1 METFQANALT
11 KRYFKI
17 NGFSSKNSKNDEI
30 LDIPCGKKYIESV
43 WASQRLSKDLTCEVQ
58 KMALNFDL
66 TEEQNLT
73 RQAVR
78 DFAEKEIAPLA
89 EELDEREEFSVELT
103 LKMGELGLLGCFVPE
118 KYGGSDMG
126 YISYIIAVEELARVD
141 GSQAATVAAGNSLGI
156 GPIYYYG
163 NEGQRKEW
171 LPKLCS
177 GKMLAAFGLTEPQA
191 GSDAGGSRTKAELQ
205 GDHWVIKGSKIF
217 ITNSANPLTGVIIV
231 QAITGTREDGKRELS
246 CLIVPGEAP
255 GFTAREMKKK
265 MMWRGS
271 NTGELF
277 FEDCVVPRENLL
289 GQRGDGFHQMLSTLD
304 GGRLSIAAMGL
315 GGAQGAFEMA
325 LNYANSRVQFGRPI
339 SSFQINAFKLADMA
353 LEIELARNLLY
364 KACWLRENNRPITKE
379 AAMAKLYCS
388 EVMGRCVNHAV
399 QLHGGYGLMKEYKIE
414 RFYRDHKLLEIG
426 EGTSEMQRI
435 VIARNIGVAG
445 RAI

>member
-1 METFQANALT
+1 
-11 KRYFKI
+11 
-17 NGFSSKNSKNDEI
+17 
-30 LDIPCGKKYIESV
+30 
-43 WASQRLSKDLTCEVQ
+43 
-58 KMALNFDL
+58 MALNFDL

-78 DFAEKEIAPLA
+78 DFAGKEIAPLA
-89 EELDEREEFSVELT
+89 EELDEKEEFSVELT

-118 KYGGSDMG
+118 KYGGSNMG

-163 NEGQRKEW
+163 SEEQRKEW
-171 LPKLCS
+171 LPKLCT

-191 GSDAGGSRTKAELQ
+191 GSDAGGSRTRAELQ
-205 GDHWVIKGSKIF
+205 GDHWVINGSKIF

-231 QAITGTREDGKRELS
+231 QAITGRKEEGKRELS
-246 CLIVPGEAP
+246 CLIVPRDSP

-265 MMWRGS
+265 MMWRSS

-277 FEDCVVPRENLL
+277 FEDCFVPRENLL

-304 GGRLSIAAMGL
+304 GGRLSVAAMGL

-325 LNYANSRVQFGRPI
+325 LNYANTRVQFGRPI
-339 SSFQINAFKLADMA
+339 SSFQVNAFKLADMA
-353 LEIELARNLLY
+353 LEVELARNLLY
-364 KACWLRENNRPITKE
+364 KACWLRENDRPFTKE

-426 EGTSEMQRI
+426 EGTSEIQRI